1 MLRNLLSRLVDFG
14 LASTAI
20 ATVSSRVTKVTG
32 TRCGCPEASAVASR
46 ATRLFANRYR
56 ACSCTHRIRTHA
68 HTSPRAPRDSPST
81 SPSIELRPLDRRQR
95 QHREHVDGVAGAL
108 VPEKVFRSHRRST
121 KGGGR

>member
-1 MLRNLLSRLVDFG
+1 SPTRRSSDL
-14 LASTAI
+14 TAI

-32 TRCGCPEASAVASR
+32 TRCGFPHASAVASR
-46 ATRLFANRYR
+46 ATRLFANRSL
-56 ACSCTHRIRTHA
+56 ACSCPHRIRTHS

-81 SPSIELRPLDRRQR
+81 SPSIELRPRGRRQR